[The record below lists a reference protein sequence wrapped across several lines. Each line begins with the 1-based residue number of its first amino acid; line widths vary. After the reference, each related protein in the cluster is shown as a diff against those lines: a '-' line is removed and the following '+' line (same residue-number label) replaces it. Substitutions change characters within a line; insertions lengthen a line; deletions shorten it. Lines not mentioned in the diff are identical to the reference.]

1 MSDQTNGS
9 DEAALLALM
18 RADRVVQKR
27 RRNRQELIDL
37 DATEEAGS
45 AATNERMHRGLP

>member
-45 AATNERMHRGLP
+45 AAMIERFTRRRP